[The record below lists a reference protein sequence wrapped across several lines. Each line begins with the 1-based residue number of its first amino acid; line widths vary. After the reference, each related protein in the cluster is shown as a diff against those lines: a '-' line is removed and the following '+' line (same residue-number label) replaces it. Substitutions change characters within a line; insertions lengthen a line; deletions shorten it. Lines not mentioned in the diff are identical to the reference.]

1 MPELA
6 ADNSRLNEYNYRS
19 TEQEPKVQSIRM
31 IVDDETFTKIRSRI
45 CLRDEHY
52 LRNHHKSFQVRE
64 NGFETEV
71 REVTA
76 LNNTIH
82 NHIDGCLQLHS
93 KKLLFKNLYTYLKR
107 YSFLYS

>member
-1 MPELA
+1 
-6 ADNSRLNEYNYRS
+6 
-19 TEQEPKVQSIRM
+19 M
-31 IVDDETFTKIRSRI
+31 IVDEETFTKIRPRI

-64 NGFETEV
+64 NGLDNEV
-71 REVTA
+71 REVNA

-93 KKLLFKNLYTYLKR
+93 KKLLFKNLYSYLRR
-107 YSFLYS
+107 YFLLYS